1 MWSFG
6 PLIISVGS
14 GLVSPLACI
23 STAYLKLMILIKLS
37 PTLSSYTNANSLLLN
52 ESSTFETFFKF
63 GIYMNDIKSPLL
75 QSKIL
80 TPEIVAAAN
89 MYFESLVTSID
100 LQESWI

>member
-1 MWSFG
+1 
-6 PLIISVGS
+6 
-14 GLVSPLACI
+14 
-23 STAYLKLMILIKLS
+23 
-37 PTLSSYTNANSLLLN
+37 
-52 ESSTFETFFKF
+52 
-63 GIYMNDIKSPLL
+63 MNDTKSPLL